1 MSNALTTKERVK
13 ERLGITETGWD
24 DFINRLIISVTSRME
39 KMCGRDFTLATYTD
53 ELHDGS
59 DWQSSNRNILITRN
73 APISAVSAISYKAG
87 TNTTP
92 NWTTFSA
99 DDYDVDYD
107 AGLIHFSYPLPRGK
121 RNIRTT
127 YTAGWD
133 GYSVAVGGLWELN
146 VTPTGTVDGSND
158 TFTLP
163 AAASEIIVYA
173 DGVRLASSLVTFTAG
188 ETEFVIDASAVPV
201 TTIAVDYK
209 SAVDISGDATM
220 PEDLVDVCERAVVHI
235 FKKRES
241 EGRTAESFQ
250 ESSINWA
257 DSIFN
262 AEMLATIKNYRRG
275 YHL

>member
-1 MSNALTTKERVK
+1 MSNALTTKERIK

-24 DFINRLIISVTSRME
+24 DFFNRLIISVTARME
-39 KMCGRDFTLATYTD
+39 RMCNRDFTLDTYTD

-59 DWQSSNRNILITRN
+59 DLLGSFRRILIPRN
-73 APISAVSAISYKAG
+73 APVSTVSSISYKAG

-92 NWTTFSA
+92 NWTTISA

-121 RNIRTT
+121 RNIRIT

-146 VTPTGTVDGSND
+146 VTPTGTVNGTND

-173 DGVRLASSLVTFTAG
+173 DGMRLSADLVTFTAG
-188 ETEFVIDASAVPV
+188 GTEFVIDSTAVPY

-209 SAVDISGDATM
+209 SASDISGDATM

-262 AEMLATIKNYRRG
+262 AEMQATIKNYRRG